1 MSTRIYNGFLLETGS
16 SAQLM
21 QSVEAFRPKIQTKGQ
36 QLLDRFLKASATSGD
51 ALQGWHYWLECRREI
66 AQRGLSH
73 PAVDTEFKL
82 VFFPDGN
89 RFLGIAY
96 TTHEAWFRSWL
107 RQPLVK
113 SYGYWTSSDK
123 PLSISAKAWGERG
136 ADWDRVLGDDTPAE
150 RGLTIDLHKPNGPLP
165 RRALRR

>member
-1 MSTRIYNGFLLETGS
+1 MSIRIYNGFLLETGS
-16 SAQLM
+16 PLQLI
-21 QSVEAFRPKIQTKGQ
+21 QSVEAFRPRIRAKGQ
-36 QLLDRFLKASATSGD
+36 QLLDRFLKASATPD
-51 ALQGWHYWLECRREI
+51 DPLHGWDYWLERRKEI
-66 AQRGLSH
+66 AREGLRN
-73 PAVDTEFKL
+73 PAFDTEFKL

-96 TTHEAWFRSWL
+96 TAHEAWFRSWL

-123 PLSISAKAWGERG
+123 PRSISAKAWDERG